1 MMAVAL
7 RLEYAGVAHQ
17 REKAERRI
25 SLTNME
31 NPGVKVTERLG
42 ETNDYDATATLCLLQ
57 KIFNA
62 RWQCYETRIE
72 PPTICIMSP
81 TT

>member
-17 REKAERRI
+17 REKAGRRI

-31 NPGVKVTERLG
+31 NPGVKVTEGLHV
-42 ETNDYDATATLCLLQ
+42 
-57 KIFNA
+57 
-62 RWQCYETRIE
+62 
-72 PPTICIMSP
+72 
-81 TT
+81 